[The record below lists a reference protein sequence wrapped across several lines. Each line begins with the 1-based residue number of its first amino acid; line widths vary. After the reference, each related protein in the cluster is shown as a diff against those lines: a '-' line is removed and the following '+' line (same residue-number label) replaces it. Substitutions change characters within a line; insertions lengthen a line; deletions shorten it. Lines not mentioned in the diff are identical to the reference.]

1 MMHKVKSGN
10 IAAVGHDGKSLHVE
24 FTNGSKYRYDGVP
37 STVARDLRSAKS
49 VGQHFMVHV
58 RNKFK
63 GVKVE

>member
-1 MMHKVKSGN
+1 MMHKVKSSN

-24 FTNGSKYRYDGVP
+24 FTNSSKYRYDGVP

-58 RNKFK
+58 RSKFK